1 MSKFEVKNTEGKA
14 AAEVELAPAV
24 YGIEPN
30 INVMHHIVKCQ
41 QACWAPSALASGV
54 TAA

>member
-30 INVMHHIVKCQ
+30 INVMHRLCKRYSVMYCTCQ
-41 QACWAPSALASGV
+41 
-54 TAA
+54 